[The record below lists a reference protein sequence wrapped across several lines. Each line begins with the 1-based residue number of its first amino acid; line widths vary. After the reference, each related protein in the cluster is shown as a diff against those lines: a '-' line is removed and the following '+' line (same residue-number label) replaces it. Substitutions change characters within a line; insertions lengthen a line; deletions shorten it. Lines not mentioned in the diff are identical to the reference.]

1 MLEATTGELVRV
13 RAYCEGDID
22 AVHRAVFESV
32 PELSPFETWCTT
44 GFTRDQAAGYVN
56 GWLQAWAAGTAFYF
70 AVEDLESGDYV
81 GSCGLSGILR
91 VHRRAC
97 LGYWIRSTRT
107 GRGFGTDAARVV
119 TGLGFQQLGLARI
132 EAEVAVHNAASLRV
146 TEKLGYTREGVMRH
160 RLVLPTGPT
169 DTVMLARFVAEPTG
183 R

>member
-1 MLEATTGELVRV
+1 MGEPMLEATTGELVRV

-97 LGYWIRSTRT
+97 LGPATERIPAIKVYLDF
-107 GRGFGTDAARVV
+107 GFLPDMAKPRAH
-119 TGLGFQQLGLARI
+119 
-132 EAEVAVHNAASLRV
+132 EAW
-146 TEKLGYTREGVMRH
+146 EGVQAALRH
-160 RLVLPTGPT
+160 PALEICLRGV
-169 DTVMLARFVAEPTG
+169 
-183 R
+183 